1 MRVPKDPRWT
11 RETYRFS
18 EAAQILQASP
28 QTVANWFRGYKRRG
42 KRYEPLFDGREDAS
56 RYRRGISFLE
66 LTEAKVVANCVAH
79 GISRA
84 RIRKARAF
92 AREWLDSD
100 FPFAT
105 EQFKTDGSRLL
116 YEFERDVADIPG
128 GPLFADVG
136 NAAGQTTLPGYITD
150 AFDLLEFATPNSDT
164 PNSEWPS
171 RFYPRGPDAPLMID
185 PLVRSG
191 QVIIRSRHNRG
202 IPVDTIW
209 RRFRGGDEPAFIAED
224 FTIDLAE
231 VNAAIEFRAAA

>member
-1 MRVPKDPRWT
+1 MRVPIDPRWT
-11 RETYRFS
+11 QETYRFS
-18 EAAQILQASP
+18 EAAQILQASA
-28 QTVANWFRGYKRRG
+28 QTVANWFRGYKRRD

-150 AFDLLEFATPNSDT
+150 AFELLEFAT

-171 RFYPRGPDAPLMID
+171 RFYPRGLAAPLMID

-191 QVIIRSRHNRG
+191 QVIIRNRG

-209 RRFRGGDEPAFIAED
+209 RRFRGGDELDFIAED
-224 FTIDLAE
+224 LAIDLAE
-231 VNAAIEFRAAA
+231 VNAAIEFRSAA